1 MNRKKNRKLYLFI
14 LIYIWSF
21 IWVVTDAAH
30 AQDIKQTL
38 GSLKEFMVSE
48 DYGTIRD
55 SYFAGNNHGII
66 IHIQDLH
73 CNYDAQMS
81 IYHILDELIDKYGLN
96 LVTIEGVEGELDTAP
111 FSDYPDEEIKE
122 RVSKHFIKTGELNGA
137 ALAHIMRK
145 SGFIF
150 WGADDRDMHLDN
162 VEAYKVSIKEKATNV
177 RYYNNMKS
185 ILDEFKSKVYSKEL
199 KELDDKIEGYKKEE
213 LTFSEYVAYLNDSIK
228 RLPSPHRGEG
238 QGEGEEYPNFTKLTE
253 VLRKEAEINF
263 VEVDTER
270 AEYMDMLSKELDKE
284 SLSELLDKSLYFKM
298 GKIGAVGFYTYLEE
312 LSSRK
317 DVTPIADYPQLAAY
331 IVYIKLYSDIE
342 NIKLFKEIEAV
353 ETALKEKLFTDDIQR
368 KVDRL
373 SHNLEI
379 LNDLFNLKLTKE
391 TLQYYR
397 DNRKEFMTSNYITF
411 ISENAPGYGIR
422 YRLEPS
428 FRKVDAELPNLERF
442 YQLAEERDIIMVKNT
457 IDKMRQDNAKLAALV
472 SGGFHTDGITKFL
485 KEKDLSYVVITPKVN
500 NLQEDSNPYKSVLL
514 GEKNEY
520 DELYDMVLKTI
531 KYVDIIEGKKVEGRR

>member
-1 MNRKKNRKLYLFI
+1 MMKMKKLTYI
-14 LIYIWSF
+14 LILLYITSSMW
-21 IWVVTDAAH
+21 IACDTAN
-30 AQDIKQTL
+30 AQEIKHPL
-38 GSLKEFMVSE
+38 DSMKGFMVSE
-48 DYGTIRD
+48 NHGTIRD

-96 LVTIEGVEGELDTAP
+96 LVTIEGVEGELDTTP
-111 FSDYPDEEIKE
+111 YSNYPDEEIIEK
-122 RVSKHFIKTGELNGA
+122 VAKYYIKLGELNGA

-162 VEAYKVSIKEKATNV
+162 IEAYKVSIKEKATNV

-199 KELDDKIEGYKKEE
+199 KELDDKMQAYKKEG
-213 LTFSEYVAYLNDSIK
+213 LDFSEYVAYLNDSMDK
-228 RLPSPHRGEG
+228 YGLRKQDYTNLL
-238 QGEGEEYPNFTKLTE
+238 KLTE

-270 AEYMDMLSKELDKE
+270 AGYMDKLSKELDKQ

-298 GKIGAVGFYTYLEE
+298 GKLGAVGFYTYLEE

-379 LNDLFNLKLTKE
+379 LNDLFNLKLTPE

-442 YQLAEERDIIMVKNT
+442 YQLAAERDIALVRNT
-457 IDKMRQDNAKLAALV
+457 VNKMEQENAKLAVLV
-472 SGGFHTDGITKFL
+472 SGGFHTDGITSFL
-485 KEKDLSYVVITPKVN
+485 KENDLSYVVITPKVN
-500 NLQEDSNPYKSVLL
+500 DLQEGNSPYQSVLL
-514 GEKNEY
+514 GEKSET
-520 DELYDMVLKTI
+520 DEFYDMLLESVKYTDKI
-531 KYVDIIEGKKVEGRR
+531 KRRRK